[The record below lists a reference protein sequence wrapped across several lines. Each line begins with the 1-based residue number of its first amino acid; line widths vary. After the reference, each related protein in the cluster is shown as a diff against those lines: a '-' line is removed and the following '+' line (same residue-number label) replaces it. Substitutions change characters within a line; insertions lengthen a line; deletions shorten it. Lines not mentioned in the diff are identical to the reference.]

1 MRKLIVLSFITLDGV
16 MQAPGGPDED
26 KTGDFPYGGW
36 SAGYWDDGLNTT
48 MAEQMGHPFDML
60 LGRKT
65 YDIFAAAWPT
75 IDPNSVINS
84 YRKYVVT
91 HRPVPPETEI
101 WKNTVRINGDVAGE
115 IARIKAEDGPE
126 IQVHGSGQLIQQLL
140 RHDLVDEYWLKVYP
154 VILGKGKRLFA
165 EGTIP
170 AGLEL
175 VKSVTSP
182 SGVVIANYQ
191 RSGQIKFG
199 SMA

>member
-16 MQAPGGPDED
+16 MQAPGGPEED
-26 KTGDFPYGGW
+26 CSGDFPFGGW
-36 SAGYWDDGLNTT
+36 SAGYWDTGLDKT
-48 MAEQMGHPFDML
+48 MGTQMGHPFDML

-65 YDIFAAAWPT
+65 YDIFFAAWPK
-75 IDPNSVINS
+75 IDPDSVINR

-91 HRPVPPETEI
+91 NKPVPQETEI
-101 WKNTVRINGDVAGE
+101 WKNTVKINGDVAGE
-115 IARIKAEDGPE
+115 IARIKSEDGPE
-126 IQVHGSGQLIQQLL
+126 IQVHGSGNLIQLLL
-140 RHDLVDEYWLKVYP
+140 RHDLVDEFWLKIYP

-175 VKSVTSP
+175 VKSETSP
-182 SGVVIANYQ
+182 SGVIIANY
-191 RSGQIKFG
+191 RRTGEIKFG